1 MKTKCLIFYNFLTN
15 QSVLYLFVISFFVQ
29 TMWSIQKFKKIS
41 LFSLL
46 KNMWVAQKSNKYPV
60 KIFLSF
66 IHWNKNATSERIF
79 LRDED
84 IKAKWCVSSWN
95 YIIAHSCLTRQVFLA
110 PFYLAIYVEWWKYW
124 VSYLVWLFYSRKYN
138 SLIIRKYILGRK
150 CGLREKRLNL
160 NQPH

>member
-1 MKTKCLIFYNFLTN
+1 MKIYISLNTSLSQWFSFNSNFCVFYSISKEPIYSST
-15 QSVLYLFVISFFVQ
+15 QISVLSLFVISFFVQ
-29 TMWSIQKFKKIS
+29 TMWSIQKFRKIS

-46 KNMWVAQKSNKYPV
+46 KNMWVAQKSNKNLV

-66 IHWNKNATSERIF
+66 IHWNKNATSERKF

-110 PFYLAIYVEWWKYW
+110 PFYLAIYVEWCKYW
-124 VSYLVWLFYSRKYN
+124 VSF
-138 SLIIRKYILGRK
+138 
-150 CGLREKRLNL
+150 
-160 NQPH
+160 